1 MNKIKKTIYTLALKG
16 YAPELT
22 SVTFPLMRK
31 YAEKIEA
38 DFVVI
43 EDRKFPDYY
52 VTYEKF
58 QIYEMAK
65 ERGDDWSFFFDAD
78 TLIHPDFFDPTS
90 LIAKDKTC
98 AGYTHDFT
106 PLRFRPDEVSFRDG
120 RYLGKGSWFILC
132 SDWTRDIWHPLDLAD
147 MTYERAVENM
157 FPTNDETVKSKK
169 TKESLIDDYIVS
181 RNIAKYGLK
190 HTTISEICQGHGIG
204 IGVEVTM
211 NGQKT
216 TSPYLQHDYNRSQD
230 QKVIWTEQI
239 LQLWGVSL

>member
-65 ERGDDWSFFFDAD
+65 ERGDDWSF
-78 TLIHPDFFDPTS
+78 
-90 LIAKDKTC
+90 
-98 AGYTHDFT
+98 
-106 PLRFRPDEVSFRDG
+106 
-120 RYLGKGSWFILC
+120 
-132 SDWTRDIWHPLDLAD
+132 
-147 MTYERAVENM
+147 
-157 FPTNDETVKSKK
+157 
-169 TKESLIDDYIVS
+169 
-181 RNIAKYGLK
+181 
-190 HTTISEICQGHGIG
+190 
-204 IGVEVTM
+204 
-211 NGQKT
+211 
-216 TSPYLQHDYNRSQD
+216 
-230 QKVIWTEQI
+230 
-239 LQLWGVSL
+239 